1 MKLRERE
8 PSPPPV
14 NSGKVNRGAGRP
26 LDPAVKTY
34 MEPRFQHDF
43 SGVRVHTDSNA
54 SESARALNA
63 RAYTV
68 GDDIVFAPGQ
78 YAPETQGG
86 RKLLAHELAHVVQQG
101 GAPSALQ
108 PLSLSPVN
116 SAPEREAAA
125 VAETVSRGGR
135 VEGGIRSR
143 AGGLLQRDAAADAP
157 EKKPDPYKKTSTGK
171 TVAADIAGTLVGGG
185 IGAAIGSL
193 LGPFGALIGGLI
205 GAFAGLLIAD
215 TSVANDVPLTPEE
228 ETEAKLVFGN
238 SLDYKKVRK
247 AESSVMSV
255 GGAIR
260 TPYNT
265 IYFPPG
271 FITDAS
277 DRYYMRYMIHE
288 LTHCWQTQ
296 HGTGAVRKLL
306 RALHPGYF
314 DKPADAVKALNEAK
328 AAGKHFTDF
337 NLEQQGDIAMHYYD
351 TLKDKGDITPYAPFI
366 AELQAGGKKLETGA
380 KPGGSPAPGPSP
392 APPAPADAGAGGG
405 K

>member
-1 MKLRERE
+1 MRRREKKE
-8 PSPPPV
+8 APPL
-14 NSGKVNRGAGRP
+14 NTAKTAKTAAGRQ
-26 LDPAVKTY
+26 LDPATRAF

-43 SGVRVHTDSNA
+43 SGVRVHTGSDA

-68 GDDIVFAPGQ
+68 GADIVFAPGQ
-78 YAPETQGG
+78 YAPETQTG
-86 RKLLAHELAHVVQQG
+86 RKLLAHELAHVVQQRG
-101 GAPSALQ
+101 SPSALQ
-108 PLSLSPVN
+108 PLSLSPVH
-116 SAPEREAAA
+116 SAPEREASAA
-125 VAETVSRGGR
+125 AETVARGGC

-143 AGGLLQRDAAADAP
+143 ASGLLQRDAAADAP
-157 EKKPDPYKKTSTGK
+157 EKKADPYKKTGTGK

-193 LGPFGALIGGLI
+193 LGPIGALIGGLL

-228 ETEAKLVFGN
+228 ETEARLVFGN

-247 AESSVMSV
+247 AESPVMGV
-255 GGAIR
+255 GNSAR

-265 IYFPPG
+265 IYFSPG
-271 FITDAS
+271 FIADAS
-277 DRYYMRYMIHE
+277 DRYYMRILIHE

-296 HGTGAVRKLL
+296 HGTGAAKKLL
-306 RALHPGYF
+306 RALHPGYY
-314 DKPADAVKALNEAK
+314 DKRADAVKALNEAT
-328 AAGKHFTDF
+328 ASGKHFTDF

-351 TLKDKGDITPYAPFI
+351 TLKDKADITPYVPFI
-366 AELQAGGKKLETGA
+366 AELQAGGKKIETSA
-380 KPGGSPAPGPSP
+380 KPAPATPPSGPSP
-392 APPAPADAGAGGG
+392 APPAPAGAGGG